1 MKIGHC
7 QTPTW
12 DPYSWY
18 MALKSPPINWHDWKH
33 SDFNLLWRKNAE
45 ICNNTRFCY
54 HLLVLNGCMVDRYI
68 ATNNCRNPHEYHKV
82 YQFVDCL
89 SLKHDWYMVYGIC
102 HMKHIAFRLKR
113 GDLFCMYIMSR
124 ILLFQFIGIWNL
136 FAWNI
141 NYVTIKRAY

>member
-89 SLKHDWYMVYGIC
+89 SLKHDWYMVYVT
-102 HMKHIAFRLKR
+102 
-113 GDLFCMYIMSR
+113 
-124 ILLFQFIGIWNL
+124 
-136 FAWNI
+136 WNI
-141 NYVTIKRAY
+141 LHLDWREEICSVCTSWVEYFCSNSLVYEICLLEI